1 MFHPFFESNVKIRQ
15 YIVAWIMFALL
26 QAISVISIIPLP
38 VGILIA
44 DAFVHA
50 ILYGVLGVLLWSVM
64 KYGNFSSLSFYQRT
78 INYIALG
85 ILTIVLSLGIG
96 YGFEYMLGDEIA
108 NSFTAFLPV
117 RALITLLLYTLIIQY
132 FRLFLREEEAIAD
145 DLDDQEQNLLLPEA
159 GNEIIQEVALI
170 ERVAVKSGQKIH
182 VIMVPDIVYLQADGD
197 YVHIYTMTGKYLKE
211 QTMKYF
217 NEHLPAGRFVRV
229 HRSYIVNVEAI
240 SRIELYEKQ
249 NQLLTLKNGFQLKIS
264 ASGYKALRLALNL

>member
-1 MFHPFFESNVKIRQ
+1 MFHPFFENNVRIRQ
-15 YIVAWIMFALL
+15 YVVVWIMFALL

-50 ILYGVLGVLLWSVM
+50 ILYGILGILLWSVI
-64 KYGNFSSLSFYQRT
+64 KYGNFGSLSFYQRA
-78 INYIALG
+78 INYTALA

-96 YGFEYMLGDEIA
+96 YGFEYMLGDKIA
-108 NSFTAFLPV
+108 NSFIKFLPV
-117 RALITLLLYTLIIQY
+117 RALITLLVYIVITQY
-132 FRLFLREEEAIAD
+132 FRFLLCKEDEITNDQE
-145 DLDDQEQNLLLPEA
+145 DQEQNLFLTEPSDDILPE
-159 GNEIIQEVALI
+159 VAQI
-170 ERVAVKSGQKIH
+170 ERIAVKSGQKIH
-182 VIMVPDIVYLQADGD
+182 VIMIPDIVYLQADGD

-229 HRSYIVNVEAI
+229 HRSFIVNVEAI

-249 NQLLTLKNGFQLKIS
+249 NQLLILKNGFQLKIS

>member
-1 MFHPFFESNVKIRQ
+1 MFHPFFENNVKIRQ
-15 YIVAWIMFALL
+15 YVVVWIMFALL

-64 KYGNFSSLSFYQRT
+64 KYGNFSSLSLYQRI
-78 INYIALG
+78 INYTALA

-96 YGFEYMLGDEIA
+96 YGFEYILGDEIA

-182 VIMVPDIVYLQADGD
+182 VIMVPDIIYLQADGD
-197 YVHIYTMTGKYLKE
+197 YVHIFTMTGKYLKE

-217 NEHLPAGRFVRV
+217 NEHLPVGRFVRV
-229 HRSYIVNVEAI
+229 HRSFIVNIEAI

-249 NQLLTLKNGFQLKIS
+249 NQLLILKNGFQLKIS